1 MYDLLNLFKEYQIV
15 ATGAFLNFCLSPL
28 TVFEMG
34 LHANNDQ
41 MIEPV

>member
-15 ATGAFLNFCLSPL
+15 AFLNFCLSPL